1 MLHVTDN
8 MGVLYGDLPDAPLR
22 ARMVRPMG
30 SIAGFEAT
38 LRQPPY
44 PGRNY
49 GGVVTWPFG

>member
-1 MLHVTDN
+1 ME
-8 MGVLYGDLPDAPLR
+8 
-22 ARMVRPMG
+22 

-44 PGRNY
+44 PGKNY